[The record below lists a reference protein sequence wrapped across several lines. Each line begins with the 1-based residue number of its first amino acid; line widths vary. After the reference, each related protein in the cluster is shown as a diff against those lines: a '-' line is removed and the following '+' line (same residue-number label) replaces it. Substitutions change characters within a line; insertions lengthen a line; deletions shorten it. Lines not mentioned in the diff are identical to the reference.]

1 MVKVKTSLLQF
12 FFHVP
17 PKGFWRIFSMLS
29 NLTTINPRTYTQSA
43 EALIVED
50 PTITLRFL
58 ALELVVSYGRAH
70 AIAHEQLGRSKRYA
84 RWVPHQLTIEQKEQR
99 VAICRNWL
107 HEFEPNGPQRFSD
120 DVTGNECWI
129 SFFTM
134 KDKHS
139 NMVWLAENEPRPE
152 VLKTGFRSR
161 KRMFTIFFNIQ
172 VPVIVYIMP
181 DKAMITAH
189 IIQLQFC
196 QKFFCIFGQRHGLDV
211 GL

>member
-1 MVKVKTSLLQF
+1 MTDSSVE
-12 FFHVP
+12 
-17 PKGFWRIFSMLS
+17 
-29 NLTTINPRTYTQSA
+29 RT
-43 EALIVED
+43 EEVIVED

-58 ALELVVSYGRAH
+58 ALELGVRYGSAH

-84 RWVPHQLTIEQKEQR
+84 RWVPNQLTKEQKEQR
-99 VAICRNWL
+99 VATCRNWL
-107 HEFEPNGPQRFSD
+107 HEFEPNGPQRFSHV
-120 DVTGNECWI
+120 VTGDECWI

-134 KDKHS
+134 KDKRS
-139 NMVWLAENEPRPE
+139 NMVWLTENEPRPE

-172 VPVIVYIMP
+172 VPVIVDIMP